1 MVKRLF
7 DVVFSILAL
16 IVFGGVIAVFY
27 LLVKATSAG
36 NGFFVQERIGR
47 YGVPFSIYKLRSM
60 SRSGVHHSVTKL
72 GWFMRRYKVDELP
85 QFFNILKGDMSFV
98 GPRPDVP
105 GYYDT
110 LSGEA
115 VCLLQLRPGLTG
127 PASIKYANEEQ
138 LLAASKDA
146 VYLNDKVIFPDKVRL
161 NLIYYRKQSLWLDVK
176 LLVCTL
182 LHKLPKEFQD

>member
-60 SRSGVHHSVTKL
+60 SRSGLHSVTPL
-72 GWFMRRYKVDELP
+72 GRFMRRYKVDELP

-127 PASIKYANEEQ
+127 PASIRYANEEQ